1 MSDFAVRFS
10 ILVCWL
16 VAFSSLATP
25 DLRVEVTTF
34 GCDCLA
40 TNSFGQDHFDAL
52 NIPSLNG
59 KFLALTTD
67 ARRLQIAAQGNVL
80 AVYHND
86 LNTGWTTN
94 SPAQSAANFNQYTL
108 NNHTSTGP
116 RPDWIAMNEISSSL
130 WVNDP
135 NYRTW
140 LIETMRLMK
149 ETYHF
154 NVVLFAPF
162 ANPGAN
168 GASWTAL
175 SNYVYIG
182 VENYLSG
189 EEIKAQNYSVSWCQ
203 SQYQSSVNS
212 YSSLGMPQ
220 QKLVLT
226 EHFAHTLSG
235 TDWGRSGVT
244 SNEWNQAII
253 ARSKAA
259 LNVGFAGY
267 SSYAWVYNH
276 MLVSKEEMIH
286 FEQVYATNPLPTIS
300 GITAPYISLGPQTQS
315 ALSGSTPTFVVY
327 QAGTNHLNFQWRFN
341 GASIPGATSSS
352 YSITNVQESNE
363 GSYSV
368 ALSNSVGVAISS
380 NALLSVHAVFDPF
393 NYIPGSALIGQTN
406 GDGLVWVGAGPVG
419 AAVTVTN
426 GSLDISGATANS
438 ILFGYSTGPSARI
451 PIGRT
456 TTSGAI
462 YFSFAFKVLDLG
474 ALSSTGGFFASFNN
488 STPTQPTTPTAIG
501 AAVHTRASGNGFQ
514 VGVIKAA
521 SGTSVYDTSKVY
533 TTNDTVFVVGRYTV
547 NTSSTTDDEAKLW
560 INPDPATFGAASP
573 PSATLTT
580 TAGNDISAN
589 QIASFVFFRRGDSSV
604 QPAAILADEL
614 RVAGTWAG
622 VTPVAPGPVDP
633 PPVLI
638 RPIGNKIVLFWPTN
652 ATGFGVQTTPALSL
666 TNVWQNSVGTTGS
679 AGPYFSFTNAATN
692 SSLYFRLRK

>member
-1 MSDFAVRFS
+1 MPNLAARFS
-10 ILVCWL
+10 VLFCWF
-16 VAFSSLATP
+16 VAFSASATP

-67 ARRLQIAAQGNVL
+67 ARRLQIAAKGNVL

-86 LNTGWTTN
+86 LNTGWSTN
-94 SPAQSAANFNQYTL
+94 SPAQSAANFNQYVL

-135 NYRTW
+135 NYRAW

-149 ETYHF
+149 ETNHF
-154 NVVLFAPF
+154 NVILFAPF

-168 GASWTAL
+168 AASWTAL

-189 EEIKAQNYSVSWCQ
+189 EEIKAQNFSVSWCQ

-212 YSSLGMPQ
+212 YSSLGMPR

-235 TDWGRSGVT
+235 TGWGRAGIT
-244 SNEWNQAII
+244 SNEWNQAIV
-253 ARSKAA
+253 ARSQAA

-300 GITAPYISLGPQTQS
+300 GTTAPYISLGPQNQS
-315 ALSGSTPTFVVY
+315 ALAGSTPTFVAY
-327 QAGTNHLNFQWRFN
+327 QAGTNTLSFQWRFN
-341 GASIPGATSSS
+341 GAPIPGATSSS
-352 YSITNVQESNE
+352 YSITNVQETNE

-368 ALSNSVGVAISS
+368 VLSNSVGVAISS
-380 NALLSVHAVFDPF
+380 NALLTVHAVFDPF
-393 NYIPGSALIGQTN
+393 NYAAGSALIGQTN
-406 GDGLVWVGAGPVG
+406 GDGLVWVNAGPAG
-419 AAVTVTN
+419 AAITVTN

-456 TTSGAI
+456 TTSGTI
-462 YFSFAFKVLDLG
+462 YFSFAFKVLALG
-474 ALSSTGGFFASFNN
+474 ALNSTGGFFASFNN
-488 STPTQPTTPTAIG
+488 SIGSQSATPTAIG
-501 AAVHTRASGNGFQ
+501 AAVHLRASGNGFQ
-514 VGVIKAA
+514 VGLIKAA
-521 SGTSVYDTSKVY
+521 SGTSVFDTSKVY
-533 TTNDTVFVVGRYTV
+533 TTNDTVFVVGSYTI
-547 NTSSTTDDEAKLW
+547 NTSSTSDDQAKLW
-560 INPDPATFGAASP
+560 INPEPATFGATSP
-573 PSATLTT
+573 PPATLTT
-580 TAGNDISAN
+580 ATGNDISAN
-589 QIASFVFFRRGDSSV
+589 QIASFVFFRRGDSSM
-604 QPAAILADEL
+604 QPAAMLADEL
-614 RVAGTWAG
+614 RVAATWAG
-622 VTPVAPGPVDP
+622 VTPTAAGPVAPPRL
-633 PPVLI
+633 LI
-638 RPIGNKIVLFWPTN
+638 QQIANKIVLFWPTN

-666 TNVWQNSVGTTGS
+666 ASVWQNSVGTTGS

-692 SSLYFRLRK
+692 SPLYFRLRK